1 MKEIWKPVIG
11 FEGLYE
17 VSSLGN
23 VKSLERNGTSKGG
36 KVLAKVSDSYGYY
49 MCKLRNKK
57 VIKMPKIHRLVAQ
70 AFIPNPENK
79 PQVNHIDGNK
89 TNNVVSNLEWVT
101 AKENLKHAVEN
112 GFIDA
117 IGNIKNF
124 NGYKINQIKD
134 GIIINTFDSI
144 SKASKITG
152 VCRSGIEKVING
164 KQHTSGGYYWKRCND

>member
-70 AFIPNPENK
+70 AFIPNPDNK
-79 PQVNHIDGNK
+79 PQVNHIDGR
-89 TNNVVSNLEWVT
+89 
-101 AKENLKHAVEN
+101 
-112 GFIDA
+112 
-117 IGNIKNF
+117 
-124 NGYKINQIKD
+124 
-134 GIIINTFDSI
+134 IINTFDSI